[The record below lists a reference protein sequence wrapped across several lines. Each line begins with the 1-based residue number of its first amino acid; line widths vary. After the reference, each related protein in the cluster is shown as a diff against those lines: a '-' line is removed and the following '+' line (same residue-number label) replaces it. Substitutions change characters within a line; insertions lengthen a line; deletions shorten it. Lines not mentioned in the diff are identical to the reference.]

1 MATNNIIPSIDARGR
16 FEALAPFDR
25 VVKPE
30 NYYKVEAIRNI
41 HEMEALKLDLY
52 SLVFQPVGVLA
63 EDFPQVLQ
71 RARDDGAKVL
81 SLLDRADV
89 AVYVMTTYLKSFP
102 LIDGMSYERMCIIA
116 DLGPCPPTMKD
127 ILSKEMQ
134 HFKDHI
140 EATVG
145 ISSTVT
151 LGTIPT
157 LGYVSNDQY
166 LAYERIRK
174 EKITDIGNDVAK
186 IRELTESNAKKDAY
200 ILELEAALA
209 KKTETTPPPTPTP

>member
-1 MATNNIIPSIDARGR
+1 MDARGR

-30 NYYKVEAIRNI
+30 NYYTVEAIRNI

-52 SLVFQPVGVLA
+52 TLVFQPVGVSV

-71 RARDDGAKVL
+71 RARDSKAKVL
-81 SLLDRADV
+81 SLLDRAD
-89 AVYVMTTYLKSFP
+89 AATYVLTTYLKSFP
-102 LIDGMSYERMCIIA
+102 LVDGVSYERMCIIA
-116 DLGPCPPTMKD
+116 DLSACPPDMKE

-134 HFKDHI
+134 HIKDHI

-145 ISSTVT
+145 ITTTVT

-157 LGYVSNDQY
+157 MGYVSRDQY
-166 LAYERIRK
+166 IAYENTRK
-174 EKITDIGNDVAK
+174 GKITDNNNDVAK
-186 IRELTESNAKKDAY
+186 IRALETSNAKKDAY

-209 KKTETTPPPTPTP
+209 KRNPPPPVTPTP

>member
-1 MATNNIIPSIDARGR
+1 MADINIIPSIDARGR

-52 SLVFQPVGVLA
+52 TLVFQPVGVSA
-63 EDFPQVLQ
+63 EDFPVVLQ
-71 RARDDGAKVL
+71 RARDNGAKVL
-81 SLLDRADV
+81 SILDRADV
-89 AVYVMTTYLKSFP
+89 ATYVLTTYLKSWP
-102 LIDGMSYERMCIIA
+102 LVDGVSYERMCIIA
-116 DLGPCPPTMKD
+116 DLGPCPPSMKEV
-127 ILSKEMQ
+127 LAKEIQ

-145 ISSTVT
+145 ITTNVT

-157 LGYVSNDQY
+157 MGYVSNDQY
-166 LAYERIRK
+166 IAYENTRK
-174 EKITDIGNDVAK
+174 AKITDNNNDVAK
-186 IRELTESNAKKDAY
+186 IKALETSNAKKDAY
-200 ILELEAALA
+200 IAELEAALA
-209 KKTETTPPPTPTP
+209 NRNNPTPTPPTNP

>member
-1 MATNNIIPSIDARGR
+1 MATNSIIPAIDARGR
-16 FEALAPFDR
+16 FEAEVPFDR

-52 SLVFQPVGVLA
+52 SLVFQPVGVSA
-63 EDFPQVLQ
+63 EDFPAVLQ
-71 RARDDGAKVL
+71 RARDSGAKVL

-89 AVYVMTTYLKSFP
+89 AVYVLTTYLKSWP
-102 LIDGMSYERMCIIA
+102 LVDGVSYERMCIIA
-116 DLGPCPPTMKD
+116 DLSACPPSMKE
-127 ILSKEMQ
+127 ILAKEMQ
-134 HFKDHI
+134 HIQDHI

-157 LGYVSNDQY
+157 MGYVSRDQY
-166 LAYERIRK
+166 LAYENTRK
-174 EKITDIGNDVAK
+174 ARITDSGNDVAK
-186 IRELTESNAKKDAY
+186 IRALEASNAKKDAY

-209 KKTETTPPPTPTP
+209 QRNPPPPTPTP